1 MPWLTKKQPRRHEC
15 NMPTRLKYRSVGD
28 VWMCGKCERAWKIK
42 QIHSDYCGGMYYWAT
57 WYEVVHNRGAVV

>member
-1 MPWLTKKQPRRHEC
+1 
-15 NMPTRLKYRSVGD
+15 MPTRLKYRSVGD